1 MKIDKSNFSLLLM
14 VVDDKR
20 YEGTFNIKYN
30 DKTFNKDITIDDTA
44 QISEEDRELSVR
56 EKGLITQVNKL
67 IDKTFDKKGFK
78 FQQWILTYSYH
89 SLSTI
94 KVEYVFDD
102 TMNYITFNLI
112 EDQMICKK
120 ALAVSRSITKRL
132 LKELR

>member
-44 QISEEDRELSVR
+44 SISEEDRELSIR
-56 EKGLITQVNKL
+56 EKSLITQINKL
-67 IDKTFDKKGFK
+67 IEKTLGKKGFK

-94 KVEYVFDD
+94 DVEYVFDD
-102 TMNYITFNLI
+102 TVNYIKFNLI

-120 ALAVSRSITKRL
+120 ALSVSRSIAKRL